1 MKNYDII
8 LPGMFIRNDIAVELE
23 LWEAKSK
30 RHRHAKLKRL
40 RRKGHK
46 RTTIT
51 NNWFDLTTLSYIMIL
66 FFLIVK
72 PTLFKLKWPQFY
84 GSEKKRKLAQFK

>member
-8 LPGMFIRNDIAVELE
+8 LPGMFIRNDIAVELDI
-23 LWEAKSK
+23 WEAKSK

-51 NNWFDLTTLSYIMIL
+51 NNWFDLTTIAYSIDTFI
-66 FFLIVK
+66 FLIAK
-72 PTLFKLKWPQFY
+72 TTLF
-84 GSEKKRKLAQFK
+84 